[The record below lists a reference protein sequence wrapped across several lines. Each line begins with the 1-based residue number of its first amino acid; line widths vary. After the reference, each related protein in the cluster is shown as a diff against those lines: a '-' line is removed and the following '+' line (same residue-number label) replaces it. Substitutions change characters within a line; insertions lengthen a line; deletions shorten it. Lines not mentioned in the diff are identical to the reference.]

1 MALKFISKGGMYVR
15 VEKFKGG
22 FTTYFQDHTVSKV
35 VSYYDKTCVIHYTD
49 GSQRTIELTGKD
61 VVDVYNSQFGVPVS
75 DDGSK
80 LFLSSWE
87 NGLAAFDTGTNAVL
101 WRYKR
106 SRITK
111 VFIFPDYLV
120 TKRRYESIL
129 KFDIDTGE
137 LLGMVKSGTLER
149 MFHLVGQY
157 VLVDSYRGKLSIIDT
172 ENMTVVKQFPQ
183 KLINPFE
190 CLSFVIREAEFKENK
205 VIIRGFEG
213 MPRKEFIPELNLM
226 MTSSDFEREL
236 DFDLSV

>member
-1 MALKFISKGGMYVR
+1 MRI
-15 VEKFKGG
+15 EKFKGG
-22 FTTYFQDHTVSKV
+22 FTTYFQDHIVNKV
-35 VSYYDKTCVIHYTD
+35 VSYYDRTCVIHYTD
-49 GSQRTIELTGKD
+49 GSQRTIEFTGKD
-61 VVDVYNSQFGVPVS
+61 VVDSYNAQFGVPVS

-87 NGLAAFDTGTNAVL
+87 NGLAAFDTATNAVL

-106 SRITK
+106 TRITNS
-111 VFIFPDYLV
+111 VVYRSYLV
-120 TKRRYESIL
+120 AKRDCESIL
-129 KFDIDTGE
+129 KFDIETGE
-137 LLGMVKSGTLER
+137 VLAVAKSGTLER

-157 VLVDSYRGKLSIIDT
+157 ILVDTYRGKLSVIDT

-236 DFDLSV
+236 DFDLPV